1 MTRYLLPLALLAALP
16 FAASAQTLEYSW
28 VEAGYDRLD
37 PDTDGLITGDPDA
50 HGYYVRGSAA
60 IGPSAYLFGGYE
72 TATNDDFGVDIDLDL
87 LQAGYGYH
95 HAMSERADL
104 LAEVSYLRTGVE
116 IDGFGSEH
124 GEDWRGSVGV
134 RGAFSDNFE
143 GLAKANYTDG
153 DTIDGDFSGT
163 VGAQLK
169 FSPAWGFTAE
179 VEFGED
185 YSKYLLGL
193 RARF

>member
-28 VEAGYDRLD
+28 VEAGYERLD
-37 PDTDGLITGDPDA
+37 QDVGLSTGDFESD
-50 HGYYVRGSAA
+50 GYYVRGSAA

-72 TATNDDFGVDIDLDL
+72 SGSNDDFGIDIDTDL
-87 LQAGYGYH
+87 LQVGYGYH
-95 HAMSERADL
+95 HAMSERTDL
-104 LAEVSYLRTGVE
+104 LAEVSYLHTEVE
-116 IDGFGSEH
+116 ADDIASAEA
-124 GEDWRGSVGV
+124 EDWRGSVGV

-153 DTIDGDFSGT
+153 DAFDGEFSGT
-163 VGAQLK
+163 IGVQLK

-179 VEFGED
+179 FEFGED
-185 YSKYLLGL
+185 YSRHLIGL